1 MIFKE
6 TNMRL
11 KSLLQAAAVLVIA
24 QLSATAALAQYKY
37 IGPDG
42 RVVYSDQP
50 PPPSAKGAPAAKA
63 APVPAAASSSSGA
76 GLPFALQQAIKN
88 FPVTLYTTTDC
99 DSCAQGRALL
109 GKRGV
114 PFTEKTVRTQDDIKI
129 FRDATGAT
137 QVPVMTLGSNKQ
149 VGFEEGAWNGALNA
163 AGYPPNNLLPASYK
177 NPAAAPAAPFTPE
190 SKTAS
195 GPGGSPATGA
205 PGAQGNAPAG
215 NAPSSNVPS
224 PDAGNKPPNWFK
236 GF

>member
-11 KSLLQAAAVLVIA
+11 NFLVQAAAVLVFA
-24 QLSATAALAQYKY
+24 QLNATAALAQYKY

-50 PPPSAKGAPAAKA
+50 PPPSAKGAPATKA
-63 APVPAAASSSSGA
+63 APAPVAAAATGGA
-76 GLPFALQQAIKN
+76 GLPFALQQATKN

-99 DSCAQGRALL
+99 DSCSQGRNLL
-109 GKRGV
+109 NKRGV

-177 NPAAAPAAPFTPE
+177 NPAPAPAAPFTPE
-190 SKTAS
+190 AKTAAAPADA
-195 GPGGSPATGA
+195 PGTGA
-205 PGAQGNAPAG
+205 PASAPAG
-215 NAPSSNVPS
+215 NAPSSGVPS
-224 PDAGNKPPNWFK
+224 PDSGNKPPSWFR